1 MIPTNKNN
9 FCFFKNSDI
18 IEAAPIVLVYV
29 ISTHTTRWPCRSFL
43 QWWYFTI
50 IDLERYLKGFF
61 LTQCKVG
68 S

>member
-29 ISTHTTRWPCRSFL
+29 ISTHTPHVDLVDLLYNDDIL
-43 QWWYFTI
+43 QLLI
-50 IDLERYLKGFF
+50 
-61 LTQCKVG
+61 
-68 S
+68 